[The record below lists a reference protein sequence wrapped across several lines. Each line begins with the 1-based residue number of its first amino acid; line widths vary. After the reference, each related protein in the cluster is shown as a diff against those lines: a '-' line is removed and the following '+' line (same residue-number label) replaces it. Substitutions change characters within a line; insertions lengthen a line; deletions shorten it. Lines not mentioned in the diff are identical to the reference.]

1 MLLGNFAVFLGIHK
15 NNQKDEQKTRR
26 EHQSEIRK
34 KACRLEQKT
43 SREHQSEI
51 RKKACRLELRGQH
64 SLYNRPAVKVINPI
78 ASLVGS
84 EWQWLGGYC
93 VHELIIGFT

>member
-34 KACRLEQKT
+34 KACRLE
-43 SREHQSEI
+43 
-51 RKKACRLELRGQH
+51 LRGQH
-64 SLYNRPAVKVINPI
+64 SLYNRPAAKVINPVP
-78 ASLVGS
+78 SLQGS
-84 EWQWLGGYC
+84 RWLG
-93 VHELIIGFT
+93 VSMS